1 MAEKRLALADRDRT
15 IQGYADGI
23 FWERNSMSK
32 PTAAIRDFETDLFLP
47 LMSPETKNETE

>member
-1 MAEKRLALADRDRT
+1 
-15 IQGYADGI
+15 
-23 FWERNSMSK
+23 MSK